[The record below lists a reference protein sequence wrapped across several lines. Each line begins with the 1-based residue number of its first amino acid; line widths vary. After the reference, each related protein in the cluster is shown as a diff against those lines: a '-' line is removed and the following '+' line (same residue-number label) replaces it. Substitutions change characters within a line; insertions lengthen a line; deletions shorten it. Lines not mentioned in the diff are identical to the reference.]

1 MASELRVDT
10 LKDAA
15 GNNSVGMAYVAGGS
29 AKAWCNLDG
38 TSVTAA
44 SDLAGVRDSFNISA
58 VVDNAVGDY
67 TVTFSSA
74 LGNTNYAPTG
84 MQQIGITS
92 TDAALTSVMI
102 RTNTNASGTATT
114 MTTTANRIVTK
125 YVSTSNLNEN
135 DSAIVTYRTD
145 GDLA

>member
-1 MASELRVDT
+1 MTSILNVDEI
-10 LKDAA
+10 AA
-15 GNNSVGMAYVAGGS
+15 KN
-29 AKAWCNLDG
+29 G
-38 TSVTAA
+38 TSPVALTKQSA
-44 SDLAGVRDSFNISA
+44 SKVWLNFNGTGTIAVRDSLNVSSLTDHA
-58 VVDNAVGDY
+58 SGDT
-67 TVTFSSA
+67 TVSFS
-74 LGNTNYAPTG
+74 NTLNNTSYAPNG

-135 DSAIVTYRTD
+135 DSAVVTYKAD

>member
-1 MASELRVDT
+1 MAGKIIADQIEHSTAGSLDT
-10 LKDAA
+10 Q
-15 GNNSVGMAYVAGGS
+15 YVVNGS
-29 AKAWCNLDG
+29 AKAWVNFNATG
-38 TSVTAA
+38 TIAA
-44 SDLAGVRDSFNISA
+44 RDSLNLSSLTDHA
-58 VVDNAVGDY
+58 AGDY

-74 LGNTNYAPTG
+74 LGNTDYAPTG

-102 RTNTNASGTATT
+102 RTNTNAGGTATT

-125 YVSTSNLNEN
+125 YVSLSNVGEN
-135 DSAIVTYRTD
+135 DSAVVTYKAD

>member
-1 MASELRVDT
+1 MTSILNVDEI
-10 LKDAA
+10 AA
-15 GNNSVGMAYVAGGS
+15 KN
-29 AKAWCNLDG
+29 G
-38 TSVTAA
+38 TSPVALTKQSA
-44 SDLAGVRDSFNISA
+44 SKVWLNFNGTGTIAVRDSLNVSSLT
-58 VVDNAVGDY
+58 DHAVGDT
-67 TVTFSSA
+67 TVSFSNA
-74 LGNTNYAPTG
+74 LNNTSYAPNG

-125 YVSTSNLNEN
+125 YVSASNLNEN
-135 DSAIVTYRTD
+135 DSAVVTYKAD

>member
-10 LKDAA
+10 LKDSS
-15 GNNSVGMAYVAGGS
+15 GNNSIGMAYVAGGS
-29 AKAWCNLDG
+29 SKAWVNFNG
-38 TSVTAA
+38 TGTIAA
-44 SDLAGVRDSFNISA
+44 RDSLNLSSLT
-58 VVDNAVGDY
+58 DNAAGDY

-135 DSAIVTYRTD
+135 DSAIVTYKTD